1 MPAMDDYSKL
11 TRLAGAAVLSLAL
24 TAGTAT
30 VAVATPADDAAEEED
45 AGAGPDSEAELE
57 EDEAPVDEAEAVE
70 DVDGGEAAEEEEGG
84 KIQLAETPR
93 DRVGLIMLA
102 ALGVMTL
109 GGAVTVIRQIGGK
122 RPQADGEFRWR

>member
-1 MPAMDDYSKL
+1 MDDYSKL

-30 VAVATPADDAAEEED
+30 VAVATPADDASQEEED
-45 AGAGPDSEAELE
+45 GAGPDSEAEIE

-93 DRVGLIMLA
+93 DRVGLMMLA

-109 GGAVTVIRQIGGK
+109 GGAVTVVRQIGGK